1 MKKLTLTAT
10 MAVLGTALAVLPAQA
25 QQLRLMTGPQG
36 GAWYPLGGAMQA
48 MASDAGI
55 ASIQV
60 LPGGGIANVQGVQIG
75 EADIGFANSISTVD
89 AIEGR
94 EPFDGPADNVCNVAT
109 LYPQYFQMVTT
120 QASGIETVEDFEGR
134 RLNTQPV
141 GNTAEQVVRAVL
153 ETAGLSYDDLA
164 ATDFVSYSD
173 GVSLMQD
180 NNSDILALGTTI
192 PSSAVMD
199 LANSQDIKLV
209 EVDQDFVTR
218 MREELNPGYTSVII
232 PADTYPGQE
241 EDVNAV
247 AYATHIVA
255 RCDLEPEIVQGLLEE
270 MWENREDMIAIA
282 AVMSN
287 MTIEAMA
294 EDIGVPMH
302 EGAQAFYE
310 ANGVAQ

>member
-1 MKKLTLTAT
+1 MKILTLTAAI
-10 MAVLGTALAVLPAQA
+10 AVLGTALAVMPAQA

-55 ASIQV
+55 GSIQV
-60 LPGGGIANVQGVQIG
+60 LPGGGIANVQGVQQG
-75 EADIGFANSISTVD
+75 DADLAFANSISTVD

-94 EPFDGPADNVCNVAT
+94 EPFDGAADNVCNVAT

-120 QASGIETVEDFEGR
+120 QASGIETIEDFEGK

-164 ATDFVSYSD
+164 TVDFVSYSD

-199 LANSQDIKLV
+199 LANSQDIKLI
-209 EVDQDFVTR
+209 EVDEEFVTR
-218 MREELNPGYTSVII
+218 MREELNPGYTGVVI

-247 AYATHIVA
+247 AYATHVVA
-255 RCDLEPEIVQGLLEE
+255 RCDLEPEIVEGLLEE

-282 AVMSN
+282 AVMRN